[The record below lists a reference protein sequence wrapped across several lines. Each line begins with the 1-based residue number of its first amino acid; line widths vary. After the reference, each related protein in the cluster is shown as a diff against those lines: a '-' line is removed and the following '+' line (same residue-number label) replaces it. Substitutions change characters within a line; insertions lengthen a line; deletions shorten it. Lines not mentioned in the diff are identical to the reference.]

1 MQVNRKFN
9 NRIIIC
15 VFPLQQYSYISHQP
29 LVIKTLLKKRGA
41 VQKLKAPHLL
51 ITSSNSNDK
60 KKTKKKELKREM
72 EGVIQTTFLVDQWIN
87 YVNEESLTDY
97 YTHRNVLHMPS

>member
-51 ITSSNSNDK
+51 ITSSNSNEK
-60 KKTKKKELKREM
+60 KKTKKRTQKGDGGRYPNNFSS
-72 EGVIQTTFLVDQWIN
+72 GSVDQ
-87 YVNEESLTDY
+87 LC
-97 YTHRNVLHMPS
+97 